1 MTEKLYALLSDPVRM
16 RKQGKAIGF
25 VCRKHKTE
33 DTGIKMVGKCDQTV
47 GICKKKLLINYRLAS

>member
-47 GICKKKLLINYRLAS
+47 GICKKKTAY